1 MRELLPQA
9 ATANDEKAGI
19 APQRVAYQDRCCE
32 LGNALTVNRTSDDP
46 VWPVACRPVARKER

>member
-46 VWPVACRPVARKER
+46 VWPVARKER